1 MNSAITFLGT
11 GSAFPSASYHS
22 CCIIDTAADSVMI
35 DAGGG
40 NGIFDRLK
48 AAGRCVT
55 DLKRL
60 HITHSHTDHLLGAV
74 WLLRMLI
81 KLHIDGQKIA
91 PVEVYANAE
100 TAHALIEVCRLTLL
114 KSYFDRLEQVAQV
127 RIVRSGDRV
136 RLADAEMEFIDCR
149 STGVSQTGIRLRL
162 DSGLTIVHLGDEAL
176 TANNIVEAGKADV
189 LICGAF
195 CRYADR
201 EIFRPYEKHHH
212 TMLDV
217 ARLAQEAEV
226 DTLVTVHCEDRNPAD
241 RSRLYA
247 DEAAEVFNGRVVVPL
262 DGERLDLIR

>member
-11 GSAFPSASYHS
+11 GSAFPAASYHS

-40 NGIFDRLK
+40 YGIFDRLK

-55 DLKRL
+55 DIRRL

-81 KLHIDGQKIA
+81 KLHIDGLEIT
-91 PVEVYANAE
+91 PVTVYANAE
-100 TAHALIEVCRLTLL
+100 TAHALLEICRLTLL
-114 KSYFDRLEQVAQV
+114 KSYFDSLDKIAQV
-127 RIVRSGDRV
+127 RIVRPGDSI
-136 RLADAEMEFIDCR
+136 RLDDAVMEFIDCR
-149 STGVSQTGIRLRL
+149 STGVHQTGIRLHL
-162 DSGLTIVHLGDEAL
+162 DGGLSIVHLGDEAL
-176 TANNIVEAGKADV
+176 TADNIAEAANADV

-217 ARLAQEAEV
+217 ARLARQANV
-226 DTLVTVHCEDRNPAD
+226 GTLVTVHCEDRNPAV
-241 RSRLYA
+241 RARLYA
-247 DEAAEVFNGRVVVPL
+247 EEAARVFNGRVVVPL
-262 DGERLDLIR
+262 DGDRLDLIR